1 MTSITHNVCQDAMY
15 YRREFHLLCV
25 LCALPFAS
33 LSAAPE
39 ADPARFE
46 KAIRAFE
53 AEDTGKTWPKD
64 LILFTGASNVRRWES
79 LSSRFKKSPVLNRGF
94 GGSQMSDVVHFADR
108 IVIKYQPKQI
118 YLNTGGNDL
127 HSGRTPEEV
136 LAAFQAFA
144 AKVRTALPQT
154 KLSYLS
160 IPPSLARWD
169 EVELVKKTNR
179 LIADFIAGETGLEFI
194 DTFPLLLGADG
205 QPRPECF
212 VEDRLHLSE
221 AGYDVVTT
229 AIRWQ
234 NDIRAFEKQDAEN
247 PPPASP
253 IIFTGSSSIR
263 MWKTLA
269 EDFPGLPVV
278 NRGFGGSE
286 VFDAVTYADQLVIKH
301 RPRQIVMY
309 SGSNDI
315 NAGKT
320 PQRVL
325 ADFKAFT
332 AKVHAA
338 LPDCRIS
345 YIANSPNPKRWALVD
360 KMREANG
367 LVEQFTKT
375 DPRLEFINTH
385 DAMLGADGM
394 PLPDIFLKDDLHM
407 NEKGYAIWTKIV
419 GPHLK

>member
-1 MTSITHNVCQDAMY
+1 MY
-15 YRREFHLLCV
+15 YRRDFRLPLL
-25 LCALPFAS
+25 LLLTLPFGA
-33 LSAAPE
+33 LLAAPE

-46 KAIRAFE
+46 NAVRAFE
-53 AEDTGKTWPKD
+53 AEDMAQAPPKD
-64 LILFTGASNVRRWES
+64 ATLFIGASNIRRWES
-79 LSSRFKKSPVLNRGF
+79 LPGRFKKSPVLNRGF

-108 IVIKYQPKQI
+108 IVIKYRPKQI

-127 HSGRTPEEV
+127 HAGRTPEEV

-144 AKVRTALPQT
+144 AKVRQELPKTQ
-154 KLSYLS
+154 LSFLS
-160 IPPSLARWD
+160 IPPSPKRWD

-179 LIADFIAGETGLEFI
+179 LIADFIAGQTGLEFI

-205 QPRPECF
+205 QPRPECY
-212 VEDRLHLSE
+212 VEDKLHLSE
-221 AGYDVVTT
+221 TGYDVVTS

-234 NDIRAFEKQDAEN
+234 SDIRAFEKQDAEN
-247 PPPASP
+247 PPPAAP

-269 EDFPGLPVV
+269 DDFPGLPVI

-286 VFDAVTYADQLVIKH
+286 LFDAVTFVDQLVIKH

-325 ADFKAFT
+325 ADFQAF
-332 AKVHAA
+332 AARVHTA

-345 YIANSPNPKRWALVD
+345 YISNAPNPKRWALVD
-360 KMREANG
+360 KIREANR

-385 DAMLGADGM
+385 DAMLGADGL
-394 PLPDIFLKDDLHM
+394 PLPGIFLRDDLHM
-407 NEKGYAIWTKIV
+407 NAKGYAIWTKIV
-419 GPHLK
+419 SPFLK